1 MLFGFAFCRIRLDL
15 EPDAVYFRMVWGP
28 IGFAFAYITIVWLLN
43 KMAGAVRFRIGQVT
57 VEEAVAITL
66 NLTWVVVS
74 ILLANIGQPIR

>member
-43 KMAGAVRFRIGQVT
+43 KMGGLF
-57 VEEAVAITL
+57 
-66 NLTWVVVS
+66 VS
-74 ILLANIGQPIR
+74 GSDKLLLKRQLPSL